1 MGFIIYLFY
10 RSLKAFGGYQ
20 SRGAIGCNSYFKK
33 NTIAAVWKMDVSS
46 LRVKAE
52 RSVKRLQFTSS
63 QIGDSDDGAEAVI
76 SSQIW

>member
-1 MGFIIYLFY
+1 
-10 RSLKAFGGYQ
+10 
-20 SRGAIGCNSYFKK
+20 
-33 NTIAAVWKMDVSS
+33 MDVSS

-63 QIGDSDDGAEAVI
+63 QTGDSDDGAEAVI